1 MVEPLWGRLSLLE
14 FGAMSK
20 RLLGLAAALALLAG
34 PASATI
40 VFGTGNPGGGLD
52 TLTLPQ
58 AGDDDGSDA
67 LLVGTVNPADTQV
80 SITGDENID
89 SASSGQSRVVASDG
103 STLDFLNFALQG
115 GFGATTFV
123 FNLNN
128 VGSIGA
134 VILQAADQFGHTY
147 TSSPFSLGSGEN
159 FFNVTTLDD
168 QLITKV
174 SFLSTPL
181 ADVRQI
187 RLGDVQLISAIPEP
201 ASWSLLIAGL
211 AGVGAL
217 LRRRRGAVFA

>member
-1 MVEPLWGRLSLLE
+1 M
-14 FGAMSK
+14 
-20 RLLGLAAALALLAG
+20 GLAAALALLAG

-58 AGDDDGSDA
+58 AADDDGSDN
-67 LLVGTVNPADTQV
+67 LLVGTVSPADTQV

-89 SASSGQSRVVASDG
+89 SASSGQARVVASDG
-103 STLDFLNFALQG
+103 STLDFLNFALQD
-115 GFGATTFV
+115 GFGASTFV

-134 VILQAADQFGHTY
+134 VVLQAVDQFNHTY
-147 TSSPFSLGSGEN
+147 TSNPYSLGNGEN
-159 FFNVTTLDD
+159 FFNITSLDD

-187 RLGDVQLISAIPEP
+187 RLGEVQLVSGIPEP
-201 ASWSLLIAGL
+201 ASWSLIIAGI

-217 LRRRRGAVFA
+217 LRRRRGVVFA